1 MADVTSLAIG
11 ATTVGA
17 NYRKNTIH
25 NGDVGREFI
34 LSITANSGTLTQA
47 KLNAAIDYL
56 TVNHGAEATN
66 AGTIGGIATSDG
78 TAYNPAAGG
87 DTVVFVKLQTTS
99 TFTVTGVNAAAT
111 DTTVAIVCEF
121 KPAK

>member
-78 TAYNPAAGG
+78 TAYNPAA

>member
-34 LSITANSGTLTQA
+34 LSITTATGVLTQA

-56 TVNHGAEATN
+56 TVNHGTEPTN

-78 TAYNPAAGG
+78 TAYDPAA
-87 DTVVFVKLQTTS
+87 DTVVYVKLQTTAS
-99 TFTVTGVNAAAT
+99 FTVTGVNAAAT
-111 DTTVAIVCEF
+111 DTVVAIVCEF

>member
-11 ATTVGA
+11 STTVGA
-17 NYRKNTIH
+17 NYRKNSIH

-34 LSITANSGTLTQA
+34 LSITAGSGTLTQA

-56 TVNHGAEATN
+56 TVNHGTEATN

-78 TAYNPAAGG
+78 TAYDPAA
-87 DTVVFVKLQTTS
+87 DTVVYVKLQTTAS
-99 TFTVTGVNAAAT
+99 FTVTGVNAAAT
-111 DTTVAIVCEF
+111 DTTVAIVAQF